1 METDYLYAVLA
12 GFAVL
17 FFLKKN
23 KAVEA
28 QAENL
33 ETKEKINEVQKEVV
47 KTEAL
52 LDAEVIKREELKTE
66 MERKTR
72 ETLTEQDIVDFF
84 NRRK

>member
-12 GFAVL
+12 GLAVL

-47 KTEAL
+47 KLEAS
-52 LDAEVIKREELKTE
+52 LDAEAEKRERLQNE
-66 MERKTR
+66 MEDKIK
-72 ETLTEQDIVDFF
+72 EVLDGKDIADFF
-84 NRRK
+84 NNRK

>member
-1 METDYLYAVLA
+1 METDYLYAILA
-12 GFAVL
+12 GLAVL

-47 KTEAL
+47 KLEASL
-52 LDAEVIKREELKTE
+52 EVEAEKRQKLQSE
-66 MERKTR
+66 MEGKIKGI
-72 ETLTEQDIVDFF
+72 LDGKDIADFF
-84 NRRK
+84 NNRK

>member
-1 METDYLYAVLA
+1 
-12 GFAVL
+12 L

-47 KTEAL
+47 KLEASL
-52 LDAEVIKREELKTE
+52 EVEAEKRQKLQNE
-66 MERKTR
+66 MEDKIK
-72 ETLTEQDIVDFF
+72 EVLDGKDIADFF
-84 NRRK
+84 NNRK

>member
-12 GFAVL
+12 GLAVL

-47 KTEAL
+47 KLEASL
-52 LDAEVIKREELKTE
+52 EAETDKRQKLQSE
-66 MERKTR
+66 MEDKIKKV
-72 ETLTEQDIVDFF
+72 LDGKDIADFF
-84 NRRK
+84 NNRK

>member
-12 GFAVL
+12 GLAVL

-33 ETKEKINEVQKEVV
+33 ETKEKINDIQKEVI
-47 KTEAL
+47 KTEASL
-52 LDAEVIKREELKTE
+52 EVEADKRERLQHE
-66 MERKTR
+66 MEDKIK
-72 ETLTEQDIVDFF
+72 EVLDGKDIADFF
-84 NRRK
+84 NNRK

>member
-1 METDYLYAVLA
+1 METDYLYAILA
-12 GFAVL
+12 GLAVL

-47 KTEAL
+47 KNEAL
-52 LDAEVIKREELKTE
+52 IDAEAIKREELKNE

>member
-12 GFAVL
+12 GLAVL

-23 KAVEA
+23 KAAEA
-28 QAENL
+28 QAKNL
-33 ETKEKINEVQKEVV
+33 ETKEKVNEVQKEVV
-47 KTEAL
+47 KNEAL
-52 LDAEVIKREELKTE
+52 IDAEAIKREELKTE

>member
-1 METDYLYAVLA
+1 MKTDYLYAVLA
-12 GFAVL
+12 GLAVL

-23 KAVEA
+23 KAVKA

-33 ETKEKINEVQKEVV
+33 ETKEKVNEVQKEVV

-52 LDAEVIKREELKTE
+52 IDAEAIKREELKTE

>member
-1 METDYLYAVLA
+1 METDYLYAILA
-12 GFAVL
+12 GLAVL

-47 KTEAL
+47 KLEASL
-52 LDAEVIKREELKTE
+52 EVEAEKRQKLQNE
-66 MERKTR
+66 MEDKIK
-72 ETLTEQDIVDFF
+72 EVLDGKDIADFF
-84 NRRK
+84 NNRK

>member
-12 GFAVL
+12 GLAVL

-47 KTEAL
+47 KLEASL
-52 LDAEVIKREELKTE
+52 EVEAEKRQKLQNE
-66 MERKTR
+66 MEDKIK
-72 ETLTEQDIVDFF
+72 EVLDGKDIADFF
-84 NRRK
+84 NNRK

>member
-12 GFAVL
+12 GLAVL

-33 ETKEKINEVQKEVV
+33 ETKEKVNEVQKEVV
-47 KTEAL
+47 KNEAL
-52 LDAEVIKREELKTE
+52 IDAEAIKREELKTE